1 MSSIRYLP
9 ENTTVHFD
17 LEGSFP
23 LFRERYISAQAGIVT
38 IKGIINQT
46 ALLEPTDGISCRIA
60 PPKKDDLH
68 ENQIVYSAIRLS
80 DKTEVFRLLTPA
92 RLDKGTV
99 PQLRYRADLDGR
111 QYVFRQVKSGRR
123 EFDLWDGSELH
134 KVVEQDKGRYVVG
147 DLTVLISVPCL
158 LVLLFPWLNNQT
170 IMVQK

>member
-9 ENTTVHFD
+9 ENTAVHFD

-23 LFRERYISAQAGIVT
+23 LFRERYVSAQAGIVT

-46 ALLEPTDGISCRIA
+46 ARLEPTDDTSCRIA
-60 PPKKDDLH
+60 PPKRVDLR
-68 ENQIVYSAIRLS
+68 ENQIAYPVIRLS
-80 DKTEVFRLLTPA
+80 DKTELFRLLTPA

-134 KVVEQDKGRYVVG
+134 KVVEQDKGRKVVG
-147 DLTVLISVPCL
+147 DLTVFISVPCL

-170 IMVQK
+170 IMVPK